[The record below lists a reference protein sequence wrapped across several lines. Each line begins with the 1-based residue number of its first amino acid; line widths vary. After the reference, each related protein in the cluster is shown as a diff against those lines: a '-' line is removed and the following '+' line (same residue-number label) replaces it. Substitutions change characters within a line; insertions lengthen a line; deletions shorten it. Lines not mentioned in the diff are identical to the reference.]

1 MLQDESKLLGSQ
13 VNCETPLIQNN
24 IHVAVNSCTTED
36 LSINKKYQISNIS
49 VLPRISRKK
58 WPLFLPRVNIFKDDL
73 PWEKLPMVK

>member
-36 LSINKKYQISNIS
+36 LSINKKYQISKYLSQQNQTH
-49 VLPRISRKK
+49 
-58 WPLFLPRVNIFKDDL
+58 
-73 PWEKLPMVK
+73 